1 MKFAATI
8 LALALATTHGLLD
21 EGDHNVQ
28 KKDASK
34 GLRGSA
40 VERAAVG
47 RKLDFYH
54 GYCPE
59 GTDRIPDPRVCS
71 YCSKENDPDSV
82 FEPVQDCRFYAAI
95 SDCEDAV
102 GGYSSCELFDNDQLP
117 SPPSPIEGCDR
128 ETCRCCDGSLPV
140 TEGDLTVCRFYPP
153 GSKVCSSN
161 PTILCE
167 VTDDCPGT
175 DTCEPVPE
183 DGNPCFPIIDT
194 PKPTT
199 VPPTPKPT
207 PRPTTTPPTSMPT
220 PCPKKLDVCVAVDRS
235 GSICS
240 SIPNDPQVCRV
251 DEPCLGKPCL
261 GEDTERCQFGD
272 GCPRFNDVP
281 EVAPENEK
289 RFVSTLINELNLSFM
304 GVNDELRVSVVAFA
318 GDAVISTMGPTTPES
333 ATTTVN
339 GLNYTGGF
347 TNLEQAIAQCQ
358 ITLEDSGVDNVILA
372 VTDGAITT
380 FGDDTPADRCTGS
393 NKESPACKLAAKGA
407 ADDAKANGI
416 TIATAFVQD
425 VAGTEEERT
434 FLAEE
439 IASSPELAVTDVA
452 FPDAGI
458 LAEKILSSVSLCSS
472 N

>member
-220 PCPKKLDVCVAVDRS
+220 PCPKKLDVCIAVDES
-235 GSICS
+235 GSVCTTKE
-240 SIPNDPQVCRV
+240 DPGPTTPQLCIT
-251 DEPCLGKPCL
+251 DDPPKCLGVGSCE
-261 GEDTERCQFGD
+261 GEDTERCDFEE
-272 GCPRFNDVP
+272 GCPNFNNVDDGKPSVKNFVTEFINALIDSEP
-281 EVAPENEK
+281 E
-289 RFVSTLINELNLSFM
+289 L
-304 GVNDELRVSVVAFA
+304 DELQVSVVEFGTNAILTT
-318 GDAVISTMGPTTPES
+318 GLTDADD
-333 ATTTVN
+333 AKAKVN
-339 GLNYTGGF
+339 GIAYSGGY
-347 TNLEQAIAQCQ
+347 TNLEQAIERCSG
-358 ITLEDSGVDNVILA
+358 TLTSDDRSGVILA
-372 VTDGAITT
+372 VTDGALTT
-380 FGDDTPADRCTGS
+380 FGDGTETCAND
-393 NKESPACKLAAKGA
+393 SPDDAPCKVQAREAATAAKYE
-407 ADDAKANGI
+407 GI
-416 TIATAFVQD
+416 TLATAFVLNS
-425 VAGTEEERT
+425 AGSDPT
-434 FLAEE
+434 LLEE
-439 IASSPELAVTDVA
+439 IASSSNLAVEDKA
-452 FPDAGI
+452 FPDAGKLATEI
-458 LAEKILSSVSLCSS
+458 LKEVDLCTS